1 MTRFLLSLTLLFSVT
16 LNASN
21 LQCKEDGNQMQMNQ
35 CAYEDFQEA
44 DRELNKVYKALR
56 HKNKD
61 DKAYL
66 KNLKISQNI
75 WIQFRDAELN
85 LIFTCETDNRRVC
98 FGSMYPL
105 LYHSEKEDITRQR
118 IKNLNDYLREEES

>member
-1 MTRFLLSLTLLFSVT
+1 MTKLLLSLTLLFSVS

-66 KNLKISQNI
+66 ENLKISQNI
-75 WIQFRDAELN
+75 WIQFRDAELK
-85 LIFTCETDNRRVC
+85 LIFTCETEDMRIC